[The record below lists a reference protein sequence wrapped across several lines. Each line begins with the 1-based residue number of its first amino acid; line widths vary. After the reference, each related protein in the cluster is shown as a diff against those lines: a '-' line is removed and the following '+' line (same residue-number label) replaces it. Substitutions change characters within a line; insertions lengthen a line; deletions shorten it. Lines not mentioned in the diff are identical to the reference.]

1 MPVKVSRVNNGVQ
14 KVTVNAVTELASLG
28 WVCHP
33 DVDLGML
40 SKHISG
46 SSNVRLVENPVV

>member
-1 MPVKVSRVNNGVQ
+1 MPDKVSRVNNGVQ

-46 SSNVRLVENPVV
+46 SFNVRLVENPVV